1 MCLLVRCDEGII
13 LRHDK
18 ENRKAND
25 RLLIMRAHLHGHFPE
40 INRWLAT
47 NLGSRG
53 FLFCSLLIIDD
64 FDQNR
69 GRKSQS
75 QAIRTLE
82 RGSTYHALSTAISVI
97 IYRYNELVL
106 HVLLL
111 PLR

>member
-13 LRHDK
+13 LRHYK
-18 ENRKAND
+18 ENRKAN
-25 RLLIMRAHLHGHFPE
+25 RLLIMRAHLHGHFLE

-47 NLGSRG
+47 NPGSRG
-53 FLFCSLLIIDD
+53 FLFCCLLIIDD
-64 FDQNR
+64 FGQNR

-97 IYRYNELVL
+97 IATINELVL